1 MIKIIFSDLNKLVY
15 GCLFFIILL
24 LTAWLYWQNLYG
36 IFIFDDIPNLQKLA
50 NIGQFGNSITQFVI
64 GGDAGIL
71 GRPISLLTFALQAD
85 SWISNPWDFKY
96 INLMIHLL
104 NGCLIFWLILIL
116 TRLIALPEK
125 RCLLLALLT
134 SSIWLLHPLQVST
147 VLYVIQRMTQLST
160 LFTLIGILTYLHG
173 RQLLAIEKLKLGL
186 FWISIGVGLCGILA
200 TLSKENGILLV
211 LYIIVLEVTILRN
224 LPKPSWFS
232 IWTSIFIYFPLVLLS
247 LYFIINIDSLLQA
260 YQIREFTMGE
270 RLLTQSRILT
280 DYIAKILLF
289 KVNDFGLF
297 HDDFSISHSLLE
309 PFTTIF
315 AIIFLGIL
323 FTTAIMV
330 RKKLP
335 ILSFGILFFF
345 VGHILESSFI
355 GLMLYF
361 EHRNYLPILGI
372 IFIIVYIFV
381 KLFDHLVNP
390 FLRKIAFSL
399 SLLLFL
405 LFPLLTWSQTD
416 LWGHPFK
423 QAILWSQQHPYSLAA
438 QAQGIIVF
446 QNAQEYKIAEK
457 YAQNMIKLFPKSN
470 APYLYLIDLACSSNQ
485 VKMPDMEKIVQH
497 AKKSKYD
504 HVTLTLLTLIIEK
517 RKKSYCSIKSI
528 IMDKLFKALINNPNN
543 RLYQA
548 YFYYR
553 YALFNLSEKHYKAA
567 IKAGKQALALKDAIH
582 LRLKIIEW
590 LMIDKQ
596 FDEALLLLAE
606 TKNQLN
612 PFKLSLY
619 DKELKLFEIQIPVMQ
634 ELHEMGFDI
643 K

>member
-1 MIKIIFSDLNKLVY
+1 MFKINK
-15 GCLFFIILL
+15 FIISSLFVFIL
-24 LTAWLYWQNLYG
+24 ISIAWIYWQGLSG
-36 IFIFDDIPNLQKLA
+36 VFIFDDISNLQRLD
-50 NIGQFGNSITQFVI
+50 NIEEINNLNSSIKFITE
-64 GGDAGIL
+64 GKSSSL
-71 GRPISLLTFALQAD
+71 GRPISLLTFVLQSN
-85 SWISNPWDFKY
+85 SWPSYPWDFKY
-96 INLMIHLL
+96 VNLMIHLL

-160 LFTLIGILTYLHG
+160 FFTLIGILTYLHG
-173 RQLLAIEKLKLGL
+173 RQLLAKEKLKLGL
-186 FWISIGVGLCGILA
+186 FWISIGVGVCGILA

-211 LYIIVLEVTILRN
+211 LYIIVLEITILRN

-247 LYFIINIDSLLQA
+247 LYFVFNIDNLLQA
-260 YQIREFTMGE
+260 YQIRDFTMEE

-289 KVNDFGLF
+289 KVNNFGLF

-309 PFTTIF
+309 PLTTIF

-323 FTTAIMV
+323 LTTAIMV

-345 VGHILESSFI
+345 AGHILESSFI

-361 EHRNYLPILGI
+361 EHRNYLPMLGI
-372 IFIIVYIFV
+372 IFFIVYIFV
-381 KLFDHLVNP
+381 KLFDHIVNP
-390 FLRKIAFSL
+390 FLRKITFSL

-416 LWGHPFK
+416 LWGNQFK
-423 QAILWSQQHPYSLAA
+423 QAVLWSQQHPYSPAA
-438 QAQGIIVF
+438 QAQGIVVF
-446 QNAQEYKIAEK
+446 QNIQEYKIAEK
-457 YAQNMIKLFPKSN
+457 YAKNMIENFPKLN
-470 APYLYLIDLACSSNQ
+470 APYLYLINLSCSSNQ
-485 VKMPDMEKIVQH
+485 VEMPDMEKIIQH

-504 HVTLTLLTLIIEK
+504 HVTLTLLTLIIKKREK
-517 RKKSYCSIKSI
+517 GYCSIKSI
-528 IMDKLFKALINNPNN
+528 TIDKLFKALINNPNN

-548 YFYYR
+548 NFYYR
-553 YALFNLSEKHYKAA
+553 YALFHLSEKHYELA
-567 IKAGKQALALKDAIH
+567 IKAGKQALALKESIH
-582 LRLKIIEW
+582 LRLKIIKW
-590 LMIDKQ
+590 LMINKQ
-596 FDEALLLLAE
+596 FDEASLLLTE

-612 PFKLSLY
+612 PLKLSLY
-619 DKELKLFEIQIPVMQ
+619 DKELKLFEAQIPVMQ